1 LRAGF
6 KSVNVID
13 TIPPEPEAEQ
23 VEALFETLSGTDYAL
38 VVGVGGG
45 SVLDSAKLFAALL
58 ADNPSINE
66 LVAGASLGRRG
77 PTTLMIPTTAGTGSE
92 ATQNAIV
99 SVPAEKRKVGIVS
112 QHLVPDVVILD
123 PEMTRS
129 LPPKMTA
136 ATGIDAL
143 CHAIECFYSNK
154 ANPFSDMLAL
164 ESIKLIFKSLLSA
177 YRQPSDRGAREDM
190 LLAAYYGGMC
200 IATSGTTAVHALSY
214 PLGGIYHVPH
224 GVSNAILLAP
234 VLRYNMD
241 HIIDALN
248 RVAEVIPL
256 DTANLSKEEIALEV
270 IAKIE
275 ALIRAVEIPEKISQ
289 LGIAAPDLEA
299 LVDSAAKVTRLLN
312 NNPKPMSKADIKA
325 VYESIL

>member
-1 LRAGF
+1 
-6 KSVNVID
+6 
-13 TIPPEPEAEQ
+13 
-23 VEALFETLSGTDYAL
+23 
-38 VVGVGGG
+38 
-45 SVLDSAKLFAALL
+45 
-58 ADNPSINE
+58 
-66 LVAGASLGRRG
+66 
-77 PTTLMIPTTAGTGSE
+77 
-92 ATQNAIV
+92 
-99 SVPAEKRKVGIVS
+99 
-112 QHLVPDVVILD
+112 
-123 PEMTRS
+123 
-129 LPPKMTA
+129 
-136 ATGIDAL
+136 
-143 CHAIECFYSNK
+143 
-154 ANPFSDMLAL
+154 
-164 ESIKLIFKSLLSA
+164 
-177 YRQPSDRGAREDM
+177 
-190 LLAAYYGGMC
+190 MC

-299 LVDSAAKVTRLLN
+299 LVDGAAKVTRLLN